1 MKKILFLL
9 IATIITHVAYS
20 QTKTMT
26 CPTCMG
32 KGVFVCPSCLGKGLI
47 YDSYF
52 GYSACYNCGGAGSFK
67 CGLCHGKGK
76 VVLPDYNPNINYN
89 NTNSNS
95 STMTS
100 TTPKKCSRCNAT
112 GNCKTCGGTG
122 KVYDYGTL
130 TIITHGKYER
140 RCGVCNGS
148 GKCGVCDGKGHF

>member
-89 NTNSNS
+89 NTN
-95 STMTS
+95 
-100 TTPKKCSRCNAT
+100 CELLVFA
-112 GNCKTCGGTG
+112 
-122 KVYDYGTL
+122 VYAAGVMLLEIVKHAEVPERYM
-130 TIITHGKYER
+130 ITVR
-140 RCGVCNGS
+140 
-148 GKCGVCDGKGHF
+148 